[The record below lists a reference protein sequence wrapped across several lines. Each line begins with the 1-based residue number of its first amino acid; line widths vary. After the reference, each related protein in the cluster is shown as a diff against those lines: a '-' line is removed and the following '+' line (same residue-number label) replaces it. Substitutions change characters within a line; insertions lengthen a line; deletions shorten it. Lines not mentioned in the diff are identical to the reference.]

1 MQLQLQTF
9 TALVQNTAAAV
20 QSAASQLLD
29 LTVGSTLRAVLE
41 ANASIALWMQWLIL
55 QVLQTTRAATSSG
68 SDLDSWMADLSLTR
82 LPATLGSGLVTFSR
96 LTATA
101 SAFIPVGAL
110 VRTADGAQIFV
121 VMGPAI
127 AVSSVAFSVVRNGY
141 LLSVGVASLD
151 VFTQAQSPGVAG
163 NVQPGTITLI
173 ATAMPGIDGVTNRAA
188 FQNGLD
194 SEGDD
199 AFRARFRNFIDSRSR
214 ATPLAVGYAIG
225 NIQQGLQY
233 TIQENL
239 DASGAARL
247 GNFVVTVD
255 DGSGSPSASL
265 LATVT
270 AAIEAVRPI
279 GSTFTVQP
287 PLVFSA
293 NISLAIVTVPG
304 ASRAQAVA
312 AVTAAISA
320 YVNALPIGAAL
331 PVSRLAQLAYA
342 AYPGIANASQLQI
355 NSAYADV
362 VPLTSGVIKT
372 GLISVN

>member
-82 LPATLGSGLVTFSR
+82 LPATLASGLVTFSR

-121 VMGPAI
+121 VMGPAM
-127 AVSSVAFSVVRNGY
+127 AVSSVAFSVVQNGY

-194 SEGDD
+194 SEGDA

-293 NISLAIVTVPG
+293 NISLAIITVPG

-342 AYPGIANASQLQI
+342 AYPGIANVSQLQI